1 MRKAAAFRKNE
12 PESPPRMLSVPLD
25 PSLYTLANIERVR
38 RSTTWRTIVEE
49 GLRLVIE
56 SEEGSGK

>member
-1 MRKAAAFRKNE
+1 MGKQAAKKVETEAA
-12 PESPPRMLSVPLD
+12 PRMLSVPLD

-49 GLRLVIE
+49 GLRLVVE
-56 SEEGSGK
+56 SEGAEIR